1 MADWQ
6 FKLDF
11 KDFWRDEDMP
21 LFKKAELVVERINKL
36 IPEIRERADGISEH
50 FKALRQ
56 FKSTLGD
63 MADELEN
70 EILPMFED
78 LRDTKSEDV
87 EDFDGALYYLYEWAD
102 ASLDNQWGGK
112 KMCWVS
118 TVI

>member
-11 KDFWRDEDMP
+11 KDFWRNEEMP
-21 LFKKAELVVERINKL
+21 LFERSELVVERIKNL
-36 IPEIRERADGISEH
+36 IPEIRERAKGLEH
-50 FKALRQ
+50 FKAWKQ
-56 FKSTLGD
+56 FRETLND

-70 EILPMFED
+70 DVLPMFEE
-78 LRDTKSEDV
+78 LVEMKSEDV
-87 EDFDGALYYLYEWAD
+87 EDFDNALSYLYDWAD
-102 ASLDNQWGGK
+102 APLDNNWGGK